1 MVLTFKMAAIMY
13 VKMFLFQKIIPFDNF
28 HGLVVLLYV
37 LKDTGIISYILAL
50 QLAFFFKYFT
60 RPRCP
65 IPGVKSPS
73 ACPPVWCGVGPGWRP
88 DSDISTPKFSFLWV
102 CLTTTRY
109 KLCYLTRIPAR
120 ELVVEIEPD
129 KVSKQLYF
137 HAFTCDIVPGFPQK

>member
-13 VKMFLFQKIIPFDNF
+13 VKMFWFQKIIPFDNF

-65 IPGVKSPS
+65 IPGVESTS
-73 ACPPVWCGVGPGWRP
+73 ARPPVWC
-88 DSDISTPKFSFLWV
+88 IMFCLV
-102 CLTTTRY
+102 CQTTTQYKQRY
-109 KLCYLTRIPAR
+109 LMRKPAR
-120 ELVVEIEPD
+120 
-129 KVSKQLYF
+129 
-137 HAFTCDIVPGFPQK
+137 A